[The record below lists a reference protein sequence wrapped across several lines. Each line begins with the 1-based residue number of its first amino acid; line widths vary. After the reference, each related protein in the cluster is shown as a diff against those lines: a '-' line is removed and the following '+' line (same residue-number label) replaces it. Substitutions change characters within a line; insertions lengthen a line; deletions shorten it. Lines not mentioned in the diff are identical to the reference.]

1 MLWEDEDFECC
12 KMDDFCQEL
21 LDDIG
26 AEAEENDGGDVR
38 VIRAWQETWEKKRIG
53 PQGDSVFQT
62 RLVRKYGG
70 LKWLDP
76 DDGDSLRTAH
86 PEQMFFEKKKGN
98 NQYHVFAMKAGY
110 DQNKEPELQKDA
122 WDVWAFESPLYD
134 QVTEYN
140 AEKVGVM
147 VYQQDDD
154 ECDSE
159 AE

>member
-1 MLWEDEDFECC
+1 
-12 KMDDFCQEL
+12 
-21 LDDIG
+21 
-26 AEAEENDGGDVR
+26 
-38 VIRAWQETWEKKRIG
+38 
-53 PQGDSVFQT
+53 
-62 RLVRKYGG
+62 
-70 LKWLDP
+70 
-76 DDGDSLRTAH
+76 
-86 PEQMFFEKKKGN
+86 
-98 NQYHVFAMKAGY
+98 MKAGY